1 MGSLLA
7 IHVDSVFAINLL
19 EVDLHLLDEC
29 GGDVLAHEIRS
40 NREFAVATI
49 DEDGQANAGRPSK
62 IQQRIEG
69 RADAP
74 AGKEDIVHEDDGRAI
89 DGHGNFA
96 WTNRRRCR
104 PARHIVAVKADV
116 QRADRDSHAFELF
129 NGRNETTSE
138 RIPTREETDDHQA
151 FSSTV
156 VFDYFVAEPADC
168 TVDFVGTEIWGGSH
182 EKRLPRGAGQA
193 RARLFLPAMP
203 APPPLAASRDRF
215 KGFHRGYVAVADL
228 GNVVNRNDRL
238 DILPGKSGGDRRRR
252 RLLRSPD

>member
-1 MGSLLA
+1 SSISATLSVSVSSRSFRCQAGASVGDTGASGLRSSSMGSLLA

-104 PARHIVAVKADV
+104 PARHIVA
-116 QRADRDSHAFELF
+116 
-129 NGRNETTSE
+129 
-138 RIPTREETDDHQA
+138 
-151 FSSTV
+151 
-156 VFDYFVAEPADC
+156 
-168 TVDFVGTEIWGGSH
+168 
-182 EKRLPRGAGQA
+182 
-193 RARLFLPAMP
+193 
-203 APPPLAASRDRF
+203 
-215 KGFHRGYVAVADL
+215 
-228 GNVVNRNDRL
+228 
-238 DILPGKSGGDRRRR
+238 
-252 RLLRSPD
+252 